1 MPDNTT
7 VGEVL
12 REFERKYVKE
22 EYCGPENPPMFNLS
36 GDGEEAVA
44 FLCDKLTSLESTIRE
59 EYGISDEDLQRM
71 EDQKEEVWDAVNRGE
86 SVYLSKRGSLIT
98 EERYCDFEDMA
109 GSVGLPAGSE
119 VERFVEIKK
128 VRPARKGNQ

>member
-1 MPDNTT
+1 MTENTKLYDYPIKT
-7 VGEVL
+7 
-12 REFERKYVKE
+12 FD
-22 EYCGPENPPMFNLS
+22 PENLLN
-36 GDGEEAVA
+36 E
-44 FLCDKLTSLESTIRE
+44 
-59 EYGISDEDLQRM
+59 ISDEDLQEM